1 MHRTINFAMWVNFAI
16 SQRKDN
22 AILPFIVATTIRNLD
37 SMNRNLLFL
46 LAAGLLSGCV
56 SLKSYQ
62 ALEGERDSLLAE
74 HAEHR
79 IAQGDAEINRR
90 ELEGRVA
97 VLEQAREALERDTA
111 AVGRDLARC
120 RQRTEELKAMNDALN
135 EQSSDRIAQMISEN
149 EALLVNLSSTR
160 QELQAQEDSLV
171 ALGADLDARR
181 RELAARSARV
191 EELEALLAA
200 RDAAA
205 TALQNR
211 VAEALL
217 GFKDKGLTVEQRD
230 GKVYVSL
237 EAKLLFPSGSTAIN
251 PEGRQALLDLARVI
265 AVQSELD
272 VIVEGH
278 TDTDQIRSSGTIPR
292 NNWELSVLRATAV
305 VDLLT
310 GDGGVEPTMLTASG
324 RSEYHPLDPEDK
336 AKNRR
341 IEVVLSPDL
350 GELFDLIRNE

>member
-1 MHRTINFAMWVNFAI
+1 MN
-16 SQRKDN
+16 KP
-22 AILPFIVATTIRNLD
+22 LLLLVAT
-37 SMNRNLLFL
+37 
-46 LAAGLLSGCV
+46 GLLSGCV
-56 SLKSYQ
+56 SMKSYE
-62 ALEGERDSLLAE
+62 ALESERDELREAQAAARL
-74 HAEHR
+74 
-79 IAQGDAEINRR
+79 AQGDAEINRR

-97 VLEQAREALERDTA
+97 VLEDARTELEADTA
-111 AVGRDLARC
+111 EMGRDLARS
-120 RQRTEELKAMNDALN
+120 RQRIAELRELNDVLN
-135 EQSSDRIAQMISEN
+135 EQSSDRLAKMITEN
-149 EALLVNLSSTR
+149 EALLRNLASTR
-160 QELQAQEDSLV
+160 EELQAQEDSLV
-171 ALGADLDARR
+171 ALGADLEARR
-181 RELAARSARV
+181 KELAARSARV

-205 TALQNR
+205 TALRNR

-251 PEGRQALLDLARVI
+251 VEGRQALLDLAQVV
-265 AVQSELD
+265 AVQED
-272 VIVEGH
+272 IEVIVEGH
-278 TDTDQIRSSGTIPR
+278 TDTDQIRSTGSIPR

-310 GDGGVEPTMLTASG
+310 GDGGVSPSLLTASG
-324 RSEYHPLDPEDK
+324 RSEYHPVDAEDK

-341 IEVVLSPDL
+341 IEIVLAPDL

>member
-1 MHRTINFAMWVNFAI
+1 MN
-16 SQRKDN
+16 KP
-22 AILPFIVATTIRNLD
+22 LLLLVAT
-37 SMNRNLLFL
+37 
-46 LAAGLLSGCV
+46 GLLSGCV
-56 SLKSYQ
+56 SMKSYE
-62 ALEGERDSLLAE
+62 ALESERDELREAQAAARL
-74 HAEHR
+74 
-79 IAQGDAEINRR
+79 AQGDAEINRR

-97 VLEQAREALERDTA
+97 VLEDARTELEADTA
-111 AVGRDLARC
+111 EMGRDLARS
-120 RQRTEELKAMNDALN
+120 RQRIAELRELNDVLN
-135 EQSSDRIAQMISEN
+135 EQSSDRLAQMITEN
-149 EALLVNLSSTR
+149 EALLRNLASTR
-160 QELQAQEDSLV
+160 EELQAQEDSLV
-171 ALGADLDARR
+171 ALGADLEARR
-181 RELAARSARV
+181 KELAARSARV

-205 TALQNR
+205 TALRNR

-251 PEGRQALLDLARVI
+251 VEGRQALLDLAQVV
-265 AVQSELD
+265 AVQED
-272 VIVEGH
+272 IEVIVEGH
-278 TDTDQIRSSGTIPR
+278 TDTDQIRSTGSIPR

-310 GDGGVEPTMLTASG
+310 GDGGVSPSLLTASG
-324 RSEYHPLDPEDK
+324 RSEYHPVDAEDK

-341 IEVVLSPDL
+341 IEIVLAPDL

>member
-1 MHRTINFAMWVNFAI
+1 MN
-16 SQRKDN
+16 KP
-22 AILPFIVATTIRNLD
+22 LLLLVAT
-37 SMNRNLLFL
+37 
-46 LAAGLLSGCV
+46 GLLSGCV
-56 SLKSYQ
+56 SMKSYE
-62 ALEGERDSLLAE
+62 ALESERDELREAQAAARL
-74 HAEHR
+74 
-79 IAQGDAEINRR
+79 AQGDAEINRR

-97 VLEQAREALERDTA
+97 VLEDARTELEADTA
-111 AVGRDLARC
+111 EMGRDLARN
-120 RQRTEELKAMNDALN
+120 RQRIAELRELNDVLN
-135 EQSSDRIAQMISEN
+135 EQSSDRLAKMITEN
-149 EALLVNLSSTR
+149 EALLRNLASTR
-160 QELQAQEDSLV
+160 EELQAQEDSLV
-171 ALGADLDARR
+171 ALGADLEARR
-181 RELAARSARV
+181 KELAARSARV

-205 TALQNR
+205 TALRNR

-251 PEGRQALLDLARVI
+251 VEGRQALLDLAQVV
-265 AVQSELD
+265 AVQED
-272 VIVEGH
+272 IEVIVEGH
-278 TDTDQIRSSGTIPR
+278 TDTDQIRSTGSIPR

-310 GDGGVEPTMLTASG
+310 GDGEVSPSLLTASG
-324 RSEYHPLDPEDK
+324 RSEYHPVDAEDK

-341 IEVVLSPDL
+341 IEIVLAPDL

>member
-1 MHRTINFAMWVNFAI
+1 MN
-16 SQRKDN
+16 KP
-22 AILPFIVATTIRNLD
+22 LLLLVAT
-37 SMNRNLLFL
+37 
-46 LAAGLLSGCV
+46 GLLSGCV
-56 SLKSYQ
+56 SMKSYE
-62 ALEGERDSLLAE
+62 ALESERDELRDAQAAARL
-74 HAEHR
+74 
-79 IAQGDAEINRR
+79 AQGDAEINRR

-97 VLEQAREALERDTA
+97 VLEDARTELEADTA
-111 AVGRDLARC
+111 QMGRDLARS
-120 RQRTEELKAMNDALN
+120 RQRIAELRELNDVLN
-135 EQSSDRIAQMISEN
+135 EQSSDRLAQMITEN
-149 EALLVNLSSTR
+149 EALLRNLASTR
-160 QELQAQEDSLV
+160 EELQAQEDSLV
-171 ALGADLDARR
+171 ALGADLEARR
-181 RELAARSARV
+181 KELAARSARV

-205 TALQNR
+205 TALRNR

-251 PEGRQALLDLARVI
+251 VEGRQALLDLAQVV
-265 AVQSELD
+265 AVQED
-272 VIVEGH
+272 IEVIVEGH
-278 TDTDQIRSSGTIPR
+278 TDTDQIRSTGSIPR

-310 GDGGVEPTMLTASG
+310 GDGGVSQSLLTASG
-324 RSEYHPLDPEDK
+324 RSEYHPVDAEDK

-341 IEVVLSPDL
+341 IEIVLAPDL

>member
-1 MHRTINFAMWVNFAI
+1 MN
-16 SQRKDN
+16 KP
-22 AILPFIVATTIRNLD
+22 LLLLVAT
-37 SMNRNLLFL
+37 
-46 LAAGLLSGCV
+46 GLLSGCV
-56 SLKSYQ
+56 SMKSYE
-62 ALEGERDSLLAE
+62 ALESERDELRDAQAAARL
-74 HAEHR
+74 
-79 IAQGDAEINRR
+79 AQGDAEINRR

-97 VLEQAREALERDTA
+97 VLEDARTELEADTA
-111 AVGRDLARC
+111 EMGRDLARS
-120 RQRTEELKAMNDALN
+120 RQRIAELRELNDVLN
-135 EQSSDRIAQMISEN
+135 EQSSDRLAKMITEN
-149 EALLVNLSSTR
+149 EALLRNLASTR
-160 QELQAQEDSLV
+160 EELQAQEDSLV
-171 ALGADLDARR
+171 ALGADLEARR
-181 RELAARSARV
+181 KELAARSARV

-205 TALQNR
+205 TALRNR

-251 PEGRQALLDLARVI
+251 VEGRQALLDLAQVV
-265 AVQSELD
+265 AVQED
-272 VIVEGH
+272 IEVIVEGH
-278 TDTDQIRSSGTIPR
+278 TDTDQIRSTGSIPR

-310 GDGGVEPTMLTASG
+310 GDGGVSPSLLTASG
-324 RSEYHPLDPEDK
+324 RSEYHPVDAEDK

-341 IEVVLSPDL
+341 IEIVLAPDL

>member
-1 MHRTINFAMWVNFAI
+1 MN
-16 SQRKDN
+16 KP
-22 AILPFIVATTIRNLD
+22 LLLLVAT
-37 SMNRNLLFL
+37 
-46 LAAGLLSGCV
+46 GLLSGCV
-56 SLKSYQ
+56 SMKSYE
-62 ALEGERDSLLAE
+62 ALESERDELREAQAAARL
-74 HAEHR
+74 
-79 IAQGDAEINRR
+79 AQGDAEINRR

-97 VLEQAREALERDTA
+97 VLEDARTELEADTA
-111 AVGRDLARC
+111 EMGRDLARS
-120 RQRTEELKAMNDALN
+120 RQRIAELRELNDVLN
-135 EQSSDRIAQMISEN
+135 EQSSDRLAKMITEN
-149 EALLVNLSSTR
+149 EALLRNLASTR
-160 QELQAQEDSLV
+160 EELQAQEDSLV
-171 ALGADLDARR
+171 ALGADLEARR
-181 RELAARSARV
+181 KELAARSARV

-205 TALQNR
+205 TALRNR

-251 PEGRQALLDLARVI
+251 VEGRQALLDLAQVV
-265 AVQSELD
+265 AVQED
-272 VIVEGH
+272 IEVIVEGH
-278 TDTDQIRSSGTIPR
+278 TDTDQIRSTGSIPR

-310 GDGGVEPTMLTASG
+310 GDGEVSPSLLTASG
-324 RSEYHPLDPEDK
+324 RSEYHPVDAEDK

-341 IEVVLSPDL
+341 IEIVLAPDL

>member
-1 MHRTINFAMWVNFAI
+1 MN
-16 SQRKDN
+16 KP
-22 AILPFIVATTIRNLD
+22 LLLLVAT
-37 SMNRNLLFL
+37 
-46 LAAGLLSGCV
+46 GLLSGCV
-56 SLKSYQ
+56 SMKSYE
-62 ALEGERDSLLAE
+62 ALESERDELREAQAAARL
-74 HAEHR
+74 
-79 IAQGDAEINRR
+79 AQGDAEINRR

-97 VLEQAREALERDTA
+97 VLEDARTELEADTA
-111 AVGRDLARC
+111 EMGRDLARS
-120 RQRTEELKAMNDALN
+120 RQRIAELRELNDVLN
-135 EQSSDRIAQMISEN
+135 EQSSDRLAKMITEN
-149 EALLVNLSSTR
+149 EALLRNLASTR
-160 QELQAQEDSLV
+160 EELQAQEDSLV
-171 ALGADLDARR
+171 ALGADLEARR
-181 RELAARSARV
+181 KELAARSARV

-205 TALQNR
+205 TALRNR

-251 PEGRQALLDLARVI
+251 AEGRQALLDLAQVV
-265 AVQSELD
+265 AVQED
-272 VIVEGH
+272 IEVIVEGH
-278 TDTDQIRSSGTIPR
+278 TDTDQIRSTGSIPR

-310 GDGGVEPTMLTASG
+310 GDGGVSPTLLTASG
-324 RSEYHPLDPEDK
+324 RSEYHPVDAEDK

-341 IEVVLSPDL
+341 IEIVLAPDL

>member
-1 MHRTINFAMWVNFAI
+1 M
-16 SQRKDN
+16 
-22 AILPFIVATTIRNLD
+22 
-37 SMNRNLLFL
+37 
-46 LAAGLLSGCV
+46 
-56 SLKSYQ
+56 KSYE
-62 ALEGERDSLLAE
+62 ALESERDELREAQAAARL
-74 HAEHR
+74 
-79 IAQGDAEINRR
+79 AQGDAEINRR

-97 VLEQAREALERDTA
+97 VLEDARTELEADTA
-111 AVGRDLARC
+111 QMGRDLARS
-120 RQRTEELKAMNDALN
+120 RQRIAELRELNDVLN
-135 EQSSDRIAQMISEN
+135 EQSSDRLAKMITEN
-149 EALLVNLSSTR
+149 EALLRNLASTR
-160 QELQAQEDSLV
+160 EELQAQEDSLV
-171 ALGADLDARR
+171 ALGADLEARR
-181 RELAARSARV
+181 KELAARSARV

-205 TALQNR
+205 TALRNR

-251 PEGRQALLDLARVI
+251 VEGRQALLDLAQVV
-265 AVQSELD
+265 AVQED
-272 VIVEGH
+272 IEVIVEGH
-278 TDTDQIRSSGTIPR
+278 TDTDQIRSTGSIPR

-310 GDGGVEPTMLTASG
+310 GDGGVSQSLLTASG
-324 RSEYHPLDPEDK
+324 RSEYHPVDAEDK

-341 IEVVLSPDL
+341 IEIVLAPDL